1 VIHHRDV
8 ASANFVSVTQEKL
21 RKKWKTLFSEKKK
34 KKPHELLSDWF
45 NGSEGTVRFC
55 HEKRIQLNFGIKVRC
70 CTYGDF

>member
-1 VIHHRDV
+1 ME
-8 ASANFVSVTQEKL
+8 NFVF
-21 RKKWKTLFSEKKK
+21 RKEK